1 MTRQNISTGSFAN
14 DGSGDTLRTAGN
26 KINENFVELYNKLG
40 GDSDALVGAL
50 NVSSSGLSF
59 EGGVDDNNETTLN
72 AANPTQDNII
82 TLPNTSGNIVID
94 SATQTLLNKTLTS
107 PALKTPRIND
117 TSSTHNYFITVSELA
132 ADRNIAL
139 PALGSDDT
147 FVFNNNAATLT
158 NKTFTTPT
166 ISTPNVSGH
175 IADLNGA
182 EVFGITPAANAV
194 NHINV
199 ENAATG
205 ASPFLSAHGADPN
218 INICL
223 KGKGTGSVTIEK
235 GAYSSVVMTSTGAA
249 DVSKGFILANS
260 ATPITITVADGTTV
274 GEHKIFTNK
283 NAGAATIT
291 PANFGPGTS
300 IALDNN
306 EGCQMIWDGANWQLI
321 GNNGGTVS

>member
-59 EGGVDDNNETTLN
+59 EGGVDDNNETILN

-139 PALGSDDT
+139 PILGSDDT

-166 ISTPNVSGH
+166 ISTPNISGH

-194 NHINV
+194 NYIDV
-199 ENAATG
+199 ENAAVG
-205 ASPFLSAHGADPN
+205 SSPILSAHGADAN
-218 INICL
+218 MNLRIR
-223 KGKGTGSVTIEK
+223 GKGLGSVSVEK
-235 GAYSSVVMTSTGAA
+235 GSYGSVEITATGAA
-249 DVSKGFILANS
+249 DTSKSFIIANS
-260 ATPITITVADGTTV
+260 ATPVAISLADATTI
-274 GEHKIFTNK
+274 GELKIFTNK

-300 IALDNN
+300 IALSNN
-306 EGCQMIWDGANWQLI
+306 EGCQMIWDGSNWQLI